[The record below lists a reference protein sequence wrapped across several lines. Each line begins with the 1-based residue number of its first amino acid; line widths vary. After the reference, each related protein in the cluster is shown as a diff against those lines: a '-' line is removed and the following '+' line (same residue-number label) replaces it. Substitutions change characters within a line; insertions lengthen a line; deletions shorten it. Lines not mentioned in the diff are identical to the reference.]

1 MATLSLQ
8 ITEQQF
14 VLLRAND
21 THKNG
26 SIPSMDMSQ
35 KALTRIRVLLADDH
49 VLVRGRVRGLLE
61 STQLFQVVA
70 EVSDGPTAV
79 AETQRLCPDLVIL
92 DFALP
97 CLDGFKTA
105 FAVRTGCPKA
115 RIVMLSMYDEPGY
128 AQRALL
134 SGAGA
139 FLPKCSL
146 DLTLV
151 PTILR
156 LFEEHEPFP
165 STPPPRPSF
174 HSVES
179 NPLGPLVP
187 VLSGTPRRRASA
199 ALARFGKA
207 WRNWRLLTRS
217 PKS

>member
-1 MATLSLQ
+1 M
-8 ITEQQF
+8 
-14 VLLRAND
+14 D
-21 THKNG
+21 T
-26 SIPSMDMSQ
+26 SQ

-105 FAVRTGCPKA
+105 FAVRTSCSKA

-128 AQRALL
+128 AERALL
-134 SGAGA
+134 SGADA
-139 FLPKCSL
+139 FLTKCSL
-146 DLTLV
+146 DVTLV
-151 PTILR
+151 PTVLGM
-156 LFEEHEPFP
+156 LEERKPFSFTQP
-165 STPPPRPSF
+165 ARPNF
-174 HSVES
+174 HAEES

-217 PKS
+217 LKS